1 MEVCMRIPILVAAIV
16 VAPLLSVLAFAE
28 PRPTDEERGEE
39 LYNRHCIQCH
49 GPTSAGDGPAT
60 STLIVPVPDLSKS
73 LLEKTSDDTIK
84 MVLNGKGTMPSFQL
98 SFDKH
103 DARRVLKHMER
114 ITHPTPPE
122 APSEETADVNAD
134 SN

>member
-1 MEVCMRIPILVAAIV
+1 MHFPILVAMII
-16 VAPLLSVLAFAE
+16 VAPLLSVIAFAE

-49 GPTSAGDGPAT
+49 GPTAAGDGPAAT
-60 STLIVPVPDLSKS
+60 ALIAPIPDLSKS
-73 LLEKTSDDTIK
+73 LLEKPSDDAIQI
-84 MVLNGKGTMPSFQL
+84 VLNGRGTMPSFQL

-122 APSEETADVNAD
+122 APSEEAVDVNTD

>member
-1 MEVCMRIPILVAAIV
+1 MHLPILVAMTI
-16 VAPLLSVLAFAE
+16 VAPLLSVIAFAE

-49 GPTSAGDGPAT
+49 GPTAAGDGPAAAA
-60 STLIVPVPDLSKS
+60 LIAPIPDLSKS
-73 LLEKTSDDTIK
+73 LLEKPSDEAIQI
-84 MVLNGKGTMPSFQL
+84 VLNGKGTMPSFQL

-114 ITHPTPPE
+114 ITHPTPQE
-122 APSEETADVNAD
+122 ATSEETVDVNVD